1 MPPAR
6 YQTVLEL
13 LCEAELLLEEVLV
26 ELEELLVLTELRL
39 ELEELLVLTELLD
52 LLEEVLV
59 LTELLELLEEV
70 LVLTE
75 LLELEELSDGV
86 AHFAWRYSLSAARSA
101 LPTVPL

>member
-39 ELEELLVLTELLD
+39 ELEELLVLTELL
-52 LLEEVLV
+52 
-59 LTELLELLEEV
+59 ELLEEV